1 MTDEYNNAVDVTVDD
16 SDANSAKFTM
26 PAADVTV
33 TAEFEQTD
41 ASGAEVLAVDI
52 LSGKGGA
59 VIASGTLAGDAW
71 TVDLSGVIDKATA
84 DGIPQGTSGLY
95 MRITANEGTTV
106 EQVNAFTGDWSK
118 GDIACYMP
126 LNQGVIFIA
135 HNGEQSRN

>member
-1 MTDEYNNAVDVTVDD
+1 MTDEYNNAVDVAVDD

-41 ASGAEVLAVDI
+41 VHGAEILAVDI

-84 DGIPQGTSGLY
+84 DAL
-95 MRITANEGTTV
+95 
-106 EQVNAFTGDWSK
+106 
-118 GDIACYMP
+118 
-126 LNQGVIFIA
+126 
-135 HNGEQSRN
+135 